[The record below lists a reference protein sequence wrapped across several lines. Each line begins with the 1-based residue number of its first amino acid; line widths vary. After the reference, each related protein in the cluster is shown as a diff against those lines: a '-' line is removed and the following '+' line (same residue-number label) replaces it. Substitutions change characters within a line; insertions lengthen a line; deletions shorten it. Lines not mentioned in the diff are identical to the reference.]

1 LGKLT
6 KVLYNGDC
14 SVCNLEIK
22 QYKKYSD
29 QELLDIEYEDLNN
42 TDLNPWGVD
51 KDEASKRLYVE
62 KDGKIY
68 SGVDAFIELWQD
80 MPRYRFLAKL
90 AKTPGLY
97 SFGNVL
103 YDKVLAPALYNKNKI
118 KKRFLL

>member
-1 LGKLT
+1 MGKLT

-29 QELLDIEYEDLNN
+29 HELLDIEYEDLNN